1 MMILTM
7 MGLTPDPLVR
17 TIFAIF
23 LCVLAILLVVL
34 VFWGLAFSYQQ
45 ELNPNGIFLCLSC
58 SYQHELS
65 PKVVD

>member
-17 TIFAIF
+17 TIFSIF